1 VHQRTVELYLIAIY
15 HCSRNRRNLPS
26 GNNCPF
32 VIDGYSK
39 ILPTPVANLSPVLAT
54 VDFVADVYRALHW
67 SCIQLHPVRDQ
78 SKPLQTCRPT
88 GPFMVTE
95 WVRNRPSNLLVVTGN
110 RQRRDRLL
118 SSSFTTPLAAHNK
131 IGLHTIH
138 IRKMHRNRDKK
149 CYKVTVPAKTLH
161 TASLTHI

>member
-1 VHQRTVELYLIAIY
+1 MELYLIAIY

-32 VIDGYSK
+32 VIDGNSK

-54 VDFVADVYRALHW
+54 VDFVADVYRALQW

-78 SKPLQTCRPT
+78 SKPLQTCRPTAT

-110 RQRRDRLL
+110 HSDVIAFYHHRLL
-118 SSSFTTPLAAHNK
+118 RHWQ
-131 IGLHTIH
+131 HTI
-138 IRKMHRNRDKK
+138 K
-149 CYKVTVPAKTLH
+149 CTQYIYVKCIEIEIKSVTKSQFQQRLSTQL
-161 TASLTHI
+161 L